1 MKSKNKKPNAWIT
14 GHTGFIGQQLTNELK
29 QKNEIF
35 KVSRNDI
42 IEKNKYFKKKIKI
55 DSVEKN
61 KLKKFNNNYLF
72 HLATLYNPNPKSN
85 NEIKDIIESNLFFG
99 LRLLEILGNNFFKKI
114 LLTQSYIEM
123 QDNNK
128 LNLYA
133 LTKKIFAN
141 ELEKNFPNKI
151 IKVYLYDTFG
161 FNDKRGKLINIW
173 LNKLILNKKITIFS
187 KNTKINISNREFV
200 SKIISKA
207 NKIKPGAYEIRSDVE
222 MTLLD
227 LFYLLKEITNS
238 KSKLIIQHQKP
249 VKIPRKYVNLSNKL
263 KIKYDINDFEK
274 DILKILKYEINV

>member
-29 QKNEIF
+29 QKYEIF

-55 DSVEKN
+55 DSIEKN

-238 KSKLIIQHQKP
+238 KSKLIIQNQKP

>member
-14 GHTGFIGQQLTNELK
+14 GHTGFIGQQLTKELK
-29 QKNEIF
+29 NKNEIL

-55 DSVEKN
+55 DTIEKN

-85 NEIKDIIESNLFFG
+85 NETKDIIESNLFFG

-263 KIKYDINDFEK
+263 KINYDINDFEK